1 MQGRKPFAGNGISR
15 PVSPPAHEKTPRS
28 RHFATVG
35 LKWREPDSNRRPRGY
50 EPRELPGC
58 SIPRCFLMS
67 MPSLDVRSYLTTAC
81 YCQGIPAEE
90 CRHKPNHLVELL
102 IVLWCI
108 IIHRIRD
115 FRVSFLSSHG
125 VSCVPG
131 FFCWIVEGHPSA
143 AGSMNPLDFC
153 LKARGERAV

>member
-1 MQGRKPFAGNGISR
+1 MKKPHGRDLSLPWGSSCGSR
-15 PVSPPAHEKTPRS
+15 IRTDDLEVMSLASYRAAPS
-28 RHFATVG
+28 RGV
-35 LKWREPDSNRRPRGY
+35 
-50 EPRELPGC
+50 
-58 SIPRCFLMS
+58 FLMS

-90 CRHKPNHLVELL
+90 CRHTPNDLVEHL
-102 IVLWCI
+102 IVLWCS

-115 FRVSFLSSHG
+115 FRASFLSSHG

-131 FFCWIVEGHPSA
+131 FFCRIVEGHPSA
-143 AGSMNPLDFC
+143 AGYMNPLHFC